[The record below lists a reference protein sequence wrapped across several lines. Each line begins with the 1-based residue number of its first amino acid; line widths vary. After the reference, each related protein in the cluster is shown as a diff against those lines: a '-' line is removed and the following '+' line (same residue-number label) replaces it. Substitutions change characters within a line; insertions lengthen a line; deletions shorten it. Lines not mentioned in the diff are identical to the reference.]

1 MDEVTKKEKRS
12 AVAGYI
18 LLWFS
23 GVLIYL
29 TNEKSDYVRF
39 HAKQSI
45 VTFLPLTILLHLA
58 DAFVPL
64 PQNGTVTSIIG
75 LIMFILWLVCIYN
88 ADRGKMWRVPIFGAL
103 VDSPSSFLSGDI
115 KSISKRDE
123 KLAALL
129 CYAGL
134 FITGLLFYA
143 FEERNSFVRFHAKQS
158 VLLFLPMT
166 VLTALVYYMPVV
178 GAFLGAILL
187 LLLVILWLVCM
198 LMAYQGKAW
207 KVPFIWEIAEK
218 IGIKAERPQ
227 GKDEIYSF
235 ALFQFV
241 TKTSELVGE
250 ESMHIFRSAIDGYNK
265 RFNRNI
271 EVGTQISFSN
281 VQPEEWPQL
290 VKFVLDIYAQCIGP
304 TTFEIA
310 REIDGLRDF
319 AA

>member
-1 MDEVTKKEKRS
+1 MGEVTKKEKRN

-29 TNEKSDYVRF
+29 TNEKSDFVRF

-45 VTFLPLTILLHLA
+45 ATFLPLTILFYLA
-58 DAFVPL
+58 DAFVPW
-64 PQNGTVTSIIG
+64 PQNNTVTSIIG
-75 LIMFILWLVCIYN
+75 LIIFILWLVCIYN

-115 KSISKRDE
+115 KSISKRNE

-158 VLLFLPMT
+158 VLLFLPLT
-166 VLTALVYYMPVV
+166 VLTAIVHHIF
-178 GAFLGAILL
+178 GAYLGAIFLL
-187 LLLVILWLVCM
+187 ILVILWLVCM
-198 LMAYQGKAW
+198 LMAYQGKVW

-218 IGIKAERPQ
+218 IGIRAERPQ
-227 GKDEIYSF
+227 NRDELYSF

-250 ESMHIFRSAIDGYNK
+250 ESMHIFRSAIEGYNK

-310 REIDGLRDF
+310 REIEGLRDF